1 MTCRYLQSRR
11 VVLGG
16 GDSPLR
22 IAAAR
27 VRIEGTTIT
36 QIEELDDGD
45 HASLPPGSV
54 VDDYGDKLV
63 TPAFINAHTHLAL
76 GFLRGYDMGG
86 ASLGNMVEDFFF
98 EVETKLGPDD
108 VSAFAR
114 IGAYDSLLSGVGLV
128 WDHYY
133 RGERIAQALREVGLC
148 GVVAPT
154 LQDLS
159 GPGQSDWEEQLD
171 TTARL
176 ASGAEWAG
184 SGIYAALGPHATDT
198 VSEGLWLRAV
208 ELAETHD
215 LPIHAHLAQ
224 SPEEYARSVERN
236 GCSPTAW
243 LARLGVFERA
253 PAGAFAHGIYA
264 SEADLDLLAE
274 AKQHLVWCPYSALVF
289 GYPAPVLAWEARGVP
304 WAIATDCASN
314 NDTMNVQ
321 QELRFIAA
329 QRTLATTSSEAARAV
344 LRDGTAE
351 SVDAAWNHRREA
363 YEAHA
368 DLVAPER
375 MLSRLWDVPGAMHP
389 GFVAGRI
396 AEGALANLLVFD
408 LDHPALWPAVEP
420 LRTLTMA
427 DAAPAIWAMYGGG
440 RLLGEPGNFHRSIL
454 NSDGYRDARVEA
466 SDRLRRILS

>member
-16 GDSPLR
+16 GDLPLR
-22 IAAAR
+22 VVAAR
-27 VRIEGTTIT
+27 VRIEGPTIT
-36 QIEELDDGD
+36 EIEEIGEGE
-45 HASLPPGSV
+45 HGPLPEGSV

-98 EVETKLGPDD
+98 EVETKLEPDD

-133 RGERIAQALREVGLC
+133 RGERIAEALRDVGLC

-171 TTARL
+171 TTTRL
-176 ASGAEWAG
+176 ASGGDWAD

-198 VSEGLWLRAV
+198 VSEGLWLRAA
-208 ELAETHD
+208 ELAETHG

-243 LARLGVFERA
+243 LARLGVLDRA
-253 PAGAFAHGIYA
+253 PAGAFAHGIYT
-264 SEADLDLLAE
+264 SEADLDLLA
-274 AKQHLVWCPYSALVF
+274 
-289 GYPAPVLAWEARGVP
+289 
-304 WAIATDCASN
+304 
-314 NDTMNVQ
+314 
-321 QELRFIAA
+321 AA
-329 QRTLATTSSEAARAV
+329 
-344 LRDGTAE
+344 
-351 SVDAAWNHRREA
+351 
-363 YEAHA
+363 
-368 DLVAPER
+368 
-375 MLSRLWDVPGAMHP
+375 
-389 GFVAGRI
+389 AG
-396 AEGALANLLVFD
+396 
-408 LDHPALWPAVEP
+408 
-420 LRTLTMA
+420 
-427 DAAPAIWAMYGGG
+427 
-440 RLLGEPGNFHRSIL
+440 
-454 NSDGYRDARVEA
+454 
-466 SDRLRRILS
+466 